1 MKDRTKGT
9 GIDAKHLHRELVNRR
24 TDQPEGMDMYHWQD
38 GWNKADWYSWAHGF
52 LWGIVIVIAVM
63 VFL

>member
-1 MKDRTKGT
+1 MR
-9 GIDAKHLHRELVNRR
+9 DAKHIHQEILNRR
-24 TDQPEGMDMYHWQD
+24 ADHWQD
-38 GWNKADWYSWAHGF
+38 GWSRTESWAHGF